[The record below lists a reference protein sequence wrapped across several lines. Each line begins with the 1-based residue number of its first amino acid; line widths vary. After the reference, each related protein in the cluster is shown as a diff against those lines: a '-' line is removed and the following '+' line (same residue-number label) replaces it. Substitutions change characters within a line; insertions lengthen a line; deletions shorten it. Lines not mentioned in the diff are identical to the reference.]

1 LCAGV
6 PGVLK
11 GRSAARL
18 PAHMP
23 LLRGA
28 VRSGPP
34 YYIITTTLKRA
45 RRDRWRWMVGA
56 IMRQVRTLGLLGTGV
71 IGGGWAA
78 RALHFGIDV
87 VAADVKPEM
96 EAWIRG
102 AVANAEG
109 ALSRLTFAP
118 LPPKG
123 KLSFTTDL
131 CLMARSVDF
140 VQENIPEQLELK
152 QRTLAAISRHAPRD
166 VVIASSTSGLMPSD
180 LASALEFPE
189 RFLVAHPFNPVYLL
203 PLVELVGGK
212 VTSTDTVEAAARFYT
227 FIGMHA
233 LRVRREIP
241 GHLTDRLQEALW
253 REILHLVNDGVATT
267 GELDDSIVYGP
278 GLRWAGMGTNLIYH
292 LAGGEPG
299 MRHMLRQFGPC
310 LKWPWTRLEAPELTE
325 QLIDRM
331 VEGTQAQ
338 AAGRSIRELER
349 LRDDYLVA
357 IQQVLRQFNIGAG
370 ATLRAL
376 EERLYE
382 AGAAAARGK
391 LAAAAAG
398 EGVAAPL
405 RLLETQVR
413 PEWVDYH
420 GHMTDSRFLQV
431 FGDASDALLRY
442 AGVDEAYRR
451 SGRALY
457 TVETHVTHQ
466 AEARSLEPLYVTSRV
481 LEVDD
486 KRVRLFHVLHRR
498 RDEAQVATAEQ
509 LYLHV
514 DTAAGKASPMDA
526 GVRGRLTALRA
537 AQARLPPP
545 PEAGRLTGKAR

>member
-1 LCAGV
+1 
-6 PGVLK
+6 
-11 GRSAARL
+11 
-18 PAHMP
+18 
-23 LLRGA
+23 
-28 VRSGPP
+28 
-34 YYIITTTLKRA
+34 
-45 RRDRWRWMVGA
+45 
-56 IMRQVRTLGLLGTGV
+56 MRQVRTLGLLGTGV

-131 CLMARSVDF
+131 GLMARSVDF
-140 VQENIPEQLELK
+140 IQENIPEQLELK
-152 QRTLAAISRHAPRD
+152 QRILGEVSRQAPRE

-180 LASALEFPE
+180 LQRDMESPE

-212 VTSTDTVEAAARFYT
+212 ATSADTVEAAARFYT
-227 FIGMHA
+227 YIGMHA

-253 REILHLVNDGVATT
+253 REILHMVNDGVATT
-267 GELDDSIVYGP
+267 GELDESIVYGP

-292 LAGGEPG
+292 LAGGETG

-310 LKWPWTRLEAPELTE
+310 LKWPWTKLEAPELTE

-331 VEGTQAQ
+331 VEGTGAQ

-370 ATLRAL
+370 ATLRSL

-382 AGAAAARGK
+382 EGAAAAHDK
-391 LAAAAAG
+391 IAAAG
-398 EGVAAPL
+398 TGSAAL
-405 RLLETQVR
+405 RLIETQVR
-413 PEWVDYH
+413 PEWIDYN
-420 GHMTDSRFLQV
+420 GHMTDSRYLQV
-431 FGDASDALLRY
+431 FGDATDALLRY
-442 AGVDEAYRR
+442 AGVDDAYRGT
-451 SGRALY
+451 GRALY
-457 TVETHVTHQ
+457 TVESHVTHQ
-466 AEARSLEPLYVTSRV
+466 AEARALEPIYVASRV
-481 LEVDD
+481 LELDD

-498 RDEAQVATAEQ
+498 RDDAQVATAEQ

-514 DTAAGKASPMDA
+514 DTRAGKAAPMDA
-526 GVRGRLTALRA
+526 AVHERLATLAA
-537 AQARLPPP
+537 AQAQLPHPR
-545 PEAGRLTGKAR
+545 EAGRLAGKAH

>member
-1 LCAGV
+1 VRASPRRAQV
-6 PGVLK
+6 AA
-11 GRSAARL
+11 AARR
-18 PAHMP
+18 PPRHGCAARRAA
-23 LLRGA
+23 LLYYYDDIKKSGA
-28 VRSGPP
+28 AR
-34 YYIITTTLKRA
+34 RA
-45 RRDRWRWMVGA
+45 RLVLA
-56 IMRQVRTLGLLGTGV
+56 NMRQVRTLGLLGTGV

-87 VAADVKPEM
+87 IAADVKPEM

-131 CLMARSVDF
+131 AAMAREADF
-140 VQENIPEQLELK
+140 IQENIPEQLELK
-152 QRTLAAISRHAPRD
+152 QRTLAAVSRHAPRD
-166 VVIASSTSGLMPSD
+166 VLIASSTSGLMPSD
-180 LASALEFPE
+180 LASAMEFPE

-203 PLVELVGGK
+203 PLVELVGGAA
-212 VTSTDTVEAAARFYT
+212 TSAEVLEAAARFYT
-227 FIGMHA
+227 YIGMHA
-233 LRVRREIP
+233 LKVRREIP

-253 REILHLVNDGVATT
+253 REILHMVNDGVATT
-267 GELDDSIVYGP
+267 GELDESIVYGP

-292 LAGGEPG
+292 LAGGETG

-331 VEGTQAQ
+331 VEGTQNQ

-376 EERLYE
+376 EERLY
-382 AGAAAARGK
+382 
-391 LAAAAAG
+391 AAAAAG
-398 EGVAAPL
+398 ARGALGGAAAGEPRGAL
-405 RLLETQVR
+405 RLVETEVR

-420 GHMTDSRFLQV
+420 GHMTDSRYLQV
-431 FGDASDALLRY
+431 FGDATDALLRY

-466 AEARSLEPLYVTSRV
+466 AEARALEPLYVTSRV

-486 KRVRLFHVLHRR
+486 KRVALFHALYRG
-498 RDEAQVATAEQ
+498 RDDAQVATAEQ

-514 DTAAGKASPMDA
+514 DSAAGKASAMDA
-526 GVRGRLTALRA
+526 GVRARLAALQA
-537 AQARLPPP
+537 AQARLPLP
-545 PEAGRLTGKAR
+545 PEAGRLAGKAR

>member
-1 LCAGV
+1 
-6 PGVLK
+6 
-11 GRSAARL
+11 
-18 PAHMP
+18 
-23 LLRGA
+23 
-28 VRSGPP
+28 
-34 YYIITTTLKRA
+34 
-45 RRDRWRWMVGA
+45 
-56 IMRQVRTLGLLGTGV
+56 MRQVGTLGLLGTGV

-131 CLMARSVDF
+131 EAMARSVDF
-140 VQENIPEQLELK
+140 IQENIPEQLELK
-152 QRTLAAISRHAPRD
+152 QRTLAAASRHAPRD
-166 VVIASSTSGLMPSD
+166 VVIASSTSGLMPSE
-180 LASALEFPE
+180 LASAMEFPE

-212 VTSTDTVEAAARFYT
+212 ATSTQALEAAQRFYT
-227 FIGMHA
+227 YIGMHP

-253 REILHLVNDGVATT
+253 REILHMVNDGVATT

-292 LAGGEPG
+292 LAGGEAG

-331 VEGTQAQ
+331 VDGTGAQ
-338 AAGRSIRELER
+338 AAGRSIRDLER

-382 AGAAAARGK
+382 AGAAAARGA
-391 LAAAAAG
+391 LTAAAG
-398 EGVAAPL
+398 GMGAPL
-405 RLLETQVR
+405 RLVETQVR
-413 PEWVDYH
+413 PEWVDYN
-420 GHMTDSRFLQV
+420 GHMTDSRYLQV
-431 FGDASDALLRY
+431 FGDATDALLRY
-442 AGVDEAYRR
+442 AGVDDAYRR

-457 TVETHVTHQ
+457 TVETRVTHQ
-466 AEARSLEPLYVTSRV
+466 AEARALEPLYVTSRV
-481 LEVDD
+481 LEVDE
-486 KRVRLFHVLHRR
+486 KRVRLFHALHRA
-498 RDEAQVATAEQ
+498 RDDAQVATAEQ

-514 DTAAGKASPMDA
+514 DAAHARASSMDA
-526 GVRGRLTALRA
+526 EVRSRLAALQA
-537 AQARLPPP
+537 AQARLPLP
-545 PEAGRLTGKAR
+545 PEAGRLTGRAR

>member
-1 LCAGV
+1 
-6 PGVLK
+6 
-11 GRSAARL
+11 
-18 PAHMP
+18 
-23 LLRGA
+23 
-28 VRSGPP
+28 
-34 YYIITTTLKRA
+34 
-45 RRDRWRWMVGA
+45 
-56 IMRQVRTLGLLGTGV
+56 MRQVRTLGLLGTGV

-87 VAADVKPEM
+87 LAADVKPEM

-102 AVANAEG
+102 AVENAEG

-131 CLMARSVDF
+131 TAMARQADF
-140 VQENIPEQLELK
+140 IQENIPEQLDLK
-152 QRTLAAISRHAPRD
+152 QRTLALVSRHAPPD
-166 VVIASSTSGLMPSD
+166 VVIASSTSGLMPTELQRDMDS
-180 LASALEFPE
+180 PE

-203 PLVELVGGK
+203 PLVELVGGER
-212 VTSTDTVEAAARFYT
+212 TAPSTFEAASRFFTY
-227 FIGMHA
+227 IGMHP
-233 LRVRREIP
+233 LTVRREIP

-292 LAGGEPG
+292 LAGGETG
-299 MRHMLRQFGPC
+299 MRHMLRQFGPA
-310 LKWPWTRLEAPELTE
+310 LKWPWTKLEAPELTE
-325 QLIDRM
+325 PLIDRM
-331 VEGTQAQ
+331 VEGTQIQ

-382 AGAAAARGK
+382 AGAARSRGA

-398 EGVAAPL
+398 EAPATL
-405 RLLETQVR
+405 RLIETEVR
-413 PEWVDYH
+413 PEWVDYN
-420 GHMTDSRFLQV
+420 GHMTDSRYLQV
-431 FGDASDALLRY
+431 FGDATDALLRY
-442 AGVDEAYRR
+442 AGVDDAYRR

-457 TVETHVTHQ
+457 TVETHVLHQ
-466 AEARSLEPLYVTSRV
+466 AEAGALEPLYVASRV
-481 LEVDD
+481 LEIDD
-486 KRVRLFHVLHRR
+486 KRVRLFHALHRR
-498 RDEAQVATAEQ
+498 RDDVQVATAEQ

-514 DTAAGKASPMDA
+514 SSTTGKVSSMDP
-526 GVRGRLTALRA
+526 GVRARLAALQA
-537 AQARLPPP
+537 AQARLPLP
-545 PEAGRLTGKAR
+545 PEAGRLGGPVAR